1 MSALPPIADINP
13 HRLECLLLAKSGHWL
28 VSYYQ
33 YQMVTVVV
41 SLSAQIFRNFL
52 YLLACQS
59 QSQRSH
65 EARLTIVADT
75 VANIDGLVDQIGFV
89 LTGEDWIAVPDR
101 YISVDAMT
109 DGTLV
114 LAIKGLTIER
124 LIWCLCDGKLP

>member
-1 MSALPPIADINP
+1 
-13 HRLECLLLAKSGHWL
+13 
-28 VSYYQ
+28 
-33 YQMVTVVV
+33 MVTVVV

-59 QSQRSH
+59 QNQRSH

-101 YISVDAMT
+101 HIPVDAMT

-114 LAIKGLTIER
+114 LAI
-124 LIWCLCDGKLP
+124 